1 MKSFKICLDMILKK
15 ITTSTEIHG
24 KLNTPLT
31 SPLAEHAAQK
41 NFLSLK
47 LPCIEVLTFSL
58 KILDRRKTRNTS
70 TKLISWH
77 YSQEIMSCCLDNHNV
92 SKSDIVKKCKTS
104 FRKIDNNYWLP
115 GTLPVVGDSIVKELD
130 KKRLN
135 MNIEIELEFSIEIE
149 LKTYV
154 KLSSQS
160 SRKDPSFW
168 NKRC

>member
-1 MKSFKICLDMILKK
+1 MILKK

-47 LPCIEVLTFSL
+47 RPCIEVLTFSL

-92 SKSDIVKKCKTS
+92 SKSDI

-115 GTLPVVGDSIVKELD
+115 GTLPIVGDSIVKELD

-135 MNIEIELEFSIEIE
+135 MNIEIELEFLIEIE

-160 SRKDPSFW
+160 SRKDSSFW

>member
-70 TKLISWH
+70 TKLISRH
-77 YSQEIMSCCLDNHNV
+77 YSQEIMSCCRAILT
-92 SKSDIVKKCKTS
+92 I
-104 FRKIDNNYWLP
+104 
-115 GTLPVVGDSIVKELD
+115 TLFPNLTLLKNTKPV
-130 KKRLN
+130 
-135 MNIEIELEFSIEIE
+135 F
-149 LKTYV
+149 V
-154 KLSSQS
+154 KLIIIIGYLVL
-160 SRKDPSFW
+160 FL
-168 NKRC
+168 